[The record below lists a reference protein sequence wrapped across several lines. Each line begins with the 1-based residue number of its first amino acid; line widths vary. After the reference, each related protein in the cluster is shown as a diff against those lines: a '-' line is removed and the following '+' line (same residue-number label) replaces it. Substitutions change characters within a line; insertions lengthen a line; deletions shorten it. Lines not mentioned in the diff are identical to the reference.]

1 MEFDLNGGPPRVLL
15 EDVPSP
21 NAMEVGPDGLL
32 YFPVMGA
39 NEIWRI
45 DPNGE
50 LARDPEVI
58 ATGLGVP
65 DSVKFDADG
74 RIVSTQVATGQVLRI
89 DPRTGEQTVLAQLT
103 PGLDNCTI
111 VGSGS
116 GARLFVSNFTGEI
129 TEILCGGET
138 STTLPG
144 ALNWPMDL
152 AVGVDGKIY
161 VADGTYFYL
170 LQPDGS
176 LQTVGMLFSP
186 GYPGFLRGLVPSGPG
201 EFVVTTSG
209 GHVAR
214 YRPATDECDYLAD
227 GLDQLY
233 GVALTPGGHIVAVEQ
248 GTGRV
253 LSVGSAGVEVIASGL
268 DEPVGVTVTADGTVL
283 VGDTGRVVKVTNSG
297 TETLVDGLQRP
308 QGLLAIDG
316 TLFIV
321 DAGEKAVIAVDL
333 ASGVRNTIASGLPV
347 GPPPGVDPKPLKGM
361 PPFSGPQG
369 PFAGI
374 AAGADGS
381 LYVSADGEGSVL
393 ALRRDRPT

>member
-1 MEFDLNGGPPRVLL
+1 
-15 EDVPSP
+15 
-21 NAMEVGPDGLL
+21 MEVGPDGLL

-45 DPNGE
+45 DPDGE
-50 LARDPEVI
+50 RARDPEVI

-116 GARLFVSNFTGEI
+116 TARLFVSNFTGEI

-138 STTLPG
+138 RTTLPG

-161 VADGTYFYL
+161 VADGTYFYV

-201 EFVVTTSG
+201 EFVVTTSAG
-209 GHVAR
+209 QVAR

-248 GTGRV
+248 GSGRV
-253 LSVGSAGVEVIASGL
+253 LSVGSGGVEVIASGL
-268 DEPVGVTVTADGTVL
+268 DEPVGVTAMADATVL

-374 AAGADGS
+374 AAGADGT